1 MKLLQHV
8 LKNNRD
14 YKYLHDEQ
22 AIFVFT
28 EFFFFEVT
36 AQKLRLRSYGSVA
49 RKFIQSFYDAKHFR
63 MLGILCIS
71 DSF

>member
-28 EFFFFEVT
+28 EFFFL
-36 AQKLRLRSYGSVA
+36 KLRLRSYGSEVTA
-49 RKFIQSFYDAKHFR
+49 QLQESLSNLFM
-63 MLGILCIS
+63 MLSILGC
-71 DSF
+71 

>member
-14 YKYLHDEQ
+14 YTYLHDEQ

-28 EFFFFEVT
+28 EFFFWSYGSEVT
-36 AQKLRLRSYGSVA
+36 AQLQESLSKL
-49 RKFIQSFYDAKHFR
+49 FM
-63 MLGILCIS
+63 MLSILGC
-71 DSF
+71 